1 MKDIL
6 PLNPVLDLDVGYVFK
21 MSDIVCDNSQ
31 PLAEGMTGNDHIE
44 LINTFAFHFK
54 SIFDIAVVFGCIARQ
69 VKDYNLFNKFS
80 DAYHFTKIVLFT
92 LSISIES
99 SIIKFMQRNG
109 RHFSNPIVKS
119 LLMTEGLLSIS
130 SMSMLVSSKYCLFFI
145 VLVIYLAKA
154 ESMAVAEHFL
164 HIVSG
169 HIVAAR

>member
-31 PLAEGMTGNDHIE
+31 PLAEGMTGNDHIK
-44 LINTFAFHFK
+44 LVNTFAFPFK
-54 SIFDIAVVFGCIARQ
+54 GIFDIAV
-69 VKDYNLFNKFS
+69 
-80 DAYHFTKIVLFT
+80 
-92 LSISIES
+92 
-99 SIIKFMQRNG
+99 
-109 RHFSNPIVKS
+109 
-119 LLMTEGLLSIS
+119 
-130 SMSMLVSSKYCLFFI
+130 SMLVSSKYCLFFI